1 MRPPLTLEIS
11 CLTSPMRPFLAI
23 LLLIFPLAA
32 QSPEL
37 VQAKA
42 QVKALAREIS
52 NLDKTFQV
60 ALENELR
67 SSYKM
72 GPKDE
77 FETTTEYQARLK
89 VAEGARQQLLPGYE
103 RQKADRLASIEDE
116 LAALTSRPW
125 PAPIRI
131 RLGPYDADRESFPF
145 HVQATGDSGSIDIPR
160 EVAKGIKTNLG
171 ALQQTGWWRLSG
183 ESGAQLAAVTV
194 NHSSGAYL
202 GMVRQ
207 PTRFELV
214 RTFSGHSGYVL
225 SVAFSPKGQLIASGS
240 WDNTVKLWRA
250 NDGALL
256 KTFSGH
262 SDGIR
267 SVAFSPDGKLLA
279 SGSSDNTVKL
289 WRVGDGKLMKT
300 FKGHSN
306 SVLSVAFSPNG
317 QLIASGSSDSTIKL
331 WRAADGNLLKTLSG
345 HSDYVHSVAFS
356 PDGELLASGSRDN
369 TVKLWRVG
377 DGTLVKTLSGRSGV
391 VSSVAFSPNGT
402 LLASGSADKTVKL
415 WRVANGKLVKTIS
428 GHSRSVLSVA
438 FSPDGDL
445 LASGGADGTI
455 KLWRVGDGTLVNTF
469 SGHSAYVS
477 SVAFSPDGKLIASGS
492 YDKTVKLWRVGNPIA
507 DSRFLAAIR
516 AGGGV
521 TGLPGR
527 VSLPPALTAT
537 AAFTEVSG
545 DNILGAGEEGL
556 LILTLS
562 NAGQGAARGV
572 EIKLSSESPGLAFPS
587 GSYVG
592 GIAPGESRRVELPLS
607 GLRTLADGSAAVTA
621 SFTEARGFEPDP
633 IRVTFGTAAYL
644 PPALAVS
651 DIGIDDASG
660 NGMIEP
666 GEVVSIVVR
675 VQNRGQGRAEGVRGR
690 LILGRNIFL
699 AGEAEAHFDIGLLP
713 PGGSA
718 DIPFE
723 FYTNR
728 RAVKVDIKLTL
739 SEATGSHGLPEVALE
754 LPFNRPVKRMQ
765 QVMIAG
771 KASSSGG
778 GPPLAALSI
787 DIERDIPWG
796 RDQRKDGV
804 ALIIANR
811 YYSHPDVPEV
821 RFAHRDGETVRRYLI
836 RTLGYREGNIFVEYD
851 ATLATFRTALK
862 KLRNAARP
870 KADIFV
876 YYTGHG
882 APDPESDQGY
892 FVPVDTDPNYVAV
905 GGLSLKEFY
914 SELDGIKA
922 ATKTVVID
930 ACFSGSSDQG
940 MIIRNVSPIFLEVK
954 EAGLLGGGITFSS
967 SSGDEVSSWFPEKK
981 HGLYTYYF
989 LKGLQG
995 TADGNRNGVLTAGE
1009 LQTYLLEQVP
1019 YMARR
1024 LNNRR
1029 QTPQLTADD
1038 PDFVLV
1044 RYR

>member
-1 MRPPLTLEIS
+1 
-11 CLTSPMRPFLAI
+11 MRPFFAI
-23 LLLIFPLAA
+23 LLLIFPLTA

-42 QVKALAREIS
+42 QVNALTREIGS
-52 NLDKTFQV
+52 LDKTFQA

-77 FETTTEYQARLK
+77 FETTAEYQARLK
-89 VAEGARQQLLPGYE
+89 VAEGARQQLIPEYE
-103 RQKADRLASIEDE
+103 RKKGDRLATLEAE

-131 RLGPYDADRESFPF
+131 RLGAYDADRESFPF
-145 HVQATGDSGSIDIPR
+145 YVKATQDSGSIDIPR
-160 EVAKGIKTNLG
+160 EVAREIKTHLG
-171 ALQQTGWWRLSG
+171 TLKQTGWWRLSG
-183 ESGAQLAAVTV
+183 ESGAQLAAITV
-194 NHSSGAYL
+194 DHGSGAYL
-202 GMVRQ
+202 GLIR
-207 PTRFELV
+207 PTNLLLK
-214 RTFSGHSGYVL
+214 TIQGHSGAVS
-225 SVAFSPKGQLIASGS
+225 SVAFSPGGELLASGSWDETVNLWRVDDGKLMHTMTGHSHWIQSVAFSPDGQLIASGS
-240 WDNTVKLWRA
+240 YDKTIKLWRVDDGKLMHTMTGHSHWIQSVAFSPDGQLIASGSSDKTIKLWRATDGKLVKTFSGPSSPVSSVAFGPGGQLLASGNVFADTVKLWRVADGKLVNTLPERSGASSWNLGGVWSVAFSPGGELIA
-250 NDGALL
+250 NGSGDSTIKLWQVANGRLVNMMKGHTEMITSVAFSPDGKLIASGSKDKTIKLWRVGDGSL
-256 KTFSGH
+256 VNTFSGH
-262 SDGIR
+262 SELVR

-279 SGSSDNTVKL
+279 SGSND
-289 WRVGDGKLMKT
+289 R
-300 FKGHSN
+300 
-306 SVLSVAFSPNG
+306 
-317 QLIASGSSDSTIKL
+317 
-331 WRAADGNLLKTLSG
+331 
-345 HSDYVHSVAFS
+345 
-356 PDGELLASGSRDN
+356 
-369 TVKLWRVG
+369 
-377 DGTLVKTLSGRSGV
+377 
-391 VSSVAFSPNGT
+391 
-402 LLASGSADKTVKL
+402 
-415 WRVANGKLVKTIS
+415 
-428 GHSRSVLSVA
+428 
-438 FSPDGDL
+438 
-445 LASGGADGTI
+445 TI
-455 KLWRVGDGTLVNTF
+455 KLWRVGG
-469 SGHSAYVS
+469 
-477 SVAFSPDGKLIASGS
+477 AF
-492 YDKTVKLWRVGNPIA
+492 V
-507 DSRFLAAIR
+507 DSRFLAAVR

-521 TGLPGR
+521 TGLPGST
-527 VSLPPALTAT
+527 SLPPNLSAT
-537 AAFTEVSG
+537 AAFSEPSG

-556 LILTLS
+556 LTLTLTNS
-562 NAGQGAARGV
+562 GQGAARGV
-572 EIKLSSESPGLAFPS
+572 EIKLSSDTPGLTHPS
-587 GSYVG
+587 SRYVG
-592 GIAPGESRRVELPLS
+592 GIGPGESRRVELPLS
-607 GLRTLADGSAAVTA
+607 GERTLADGKAAVTV

-739 SEATGSHGLPEVALE
+739 SEATGSHGLPEIALE
-754 LPFNRPVKRMQ
+754 LPFNRPVKSMQ
-765 QVMIAG
+765 QVVIAG
-771 KASSSGG
+771 KAGSSGG
-778 GPPLAALSI
+778 GPPLADLSI